1 MEKTINITELA
12 SELAGIRVREQL
24 VDYDIIYNI
33 GKNGYTSYTKQ
44 AQALFDLYYDH
55 YYSYLEAIPALTT
68 N

>member
-1 MEKTINITELA
+1 MEKTINIIELA

-55 YYSYLEAIPALTT
+55 YYSYLEAM
-68 N
+68 